1 MLKIIKN
8 WMYIVW
14 MDTSY
19 PYKIFQVHIMRNNF
33 KYGLDLFLIGLI

>member
-14 MDTSY
+14 MDTNY
-19 PYKIFQVHIMRNNF
+19 PYKIVQVHIMKNNF